1 MAQRT
6 KINKEKTISTA
17 NAKQTRLPKVTPLN
31 TITLNGKV
39 VSGEGNGKKYL
50 SLPWV
55 KKQIE
60 EKLGFTPYL
69 GTLNLQLSTG
79 SVARRKLLETTNAL
93 QIFPPEGYCAG
104 LVFKA
109 CISGTEC
116 AIVIPQV
123 KNYPKSL
130 LEIIAPENLREK
142 FHLTDGKKISV
153 TVNL

>member
-1 MAQRT
+1 
-6 KINKEKTISTA
+6 
-17 NAKQTRLPKVTPLN
+17 LN

-39 VSGEGNGKKYL
+39 ISGDGNGKKYL

-69 GTLNLQLSTG
+69 GTLNLELTNESMEKQ
-79 SVARRKLLETTNAL
+79 KLLEKENAFTIL
-93 QIFPPEGYCAG
+93 PPQCYCTG

-116 AIVIPQV
+116 GIVIPQV

-130 LEIIAPENLREK
+130 LEIMSPENLREK

>member
-1 MAQRT
+1 M
-6 KINKEKTISTA
+6 
-17 NAKQTRLPKVTPLN
+17 N

-39 VSGEGNGKKYL
+39 ISGDGNGKKYL

-69 GTLNLQLSTG
+69 GTLNLELTNESMEKQ
-79 SVARRKLLETTNAL
+79 KLLEKENAFTIL
-93 QIFPPEGYCAG
+93 PPQGYCAG

-116 AIVIPQV
+116 GIVIPQV

-130 LEIIAPENLREK
+130 LEIMSPENLREK

>member
-1 MAQRT
+1 M
-6 KINKEKTISTA
+6 
-17 NAKQTRLPKVTPLN
+17 PKVSPLN

-39 VSGEGNGKKYL
+39 ISGEGNGKKYL

-55 KKQIE
+55 KKQVE

-79 SVARRKLLETTNAL
+79 SVVRRKLLEKANAL
-93 QIFPPEGYCAG
+93 QIFPPEGYCTG

-109 CISGTEC
+109 CISETEC
-116 AIVIPQV
+116 AIIIPQV

-142 FHLTDGKKISV
+142 FHLNDGKNVAV

>member
-1 MAQRT
+1 MR
-6 KINKEKTISTA
+6 NTA
-17 NAKQTRLPKVTPLN
+17 FAEGFTPLN

-39 VSGEGNGKKYL
+39 ISGEGNGKKYL

-55 KKQIE
+55 KKQVE

-79 SVARRKLLETTNAL
+79 SVARRKLLEKTSAL

-116 AIVIPQV
+116 GIVIPQV

>member
-1 MAQRT
+1 MR
-6 KINKEKTISTA
+6 NTA
-17 NAKQTRLPKVTPLN
+17 FAEGFTPLN

-39 VSGEGNGKKYL
+39 ISGEGNGKKYL

-69 GTLNLQLSTG
+69 GTLNLELSNE
-79 SVARRKLLETTNAL
+79 SMAKQKLLEKANAL
-93 QIFPPEGYCAG
+93 TILPPQGYCAG

-116 AIVIPQV
+116 GIVIPQV

-142 FHLTDGKKISV
+142 FHLNDGKNVAV

>member
-1 MAQRT
+1 
-6 KINKEKTISTA
+6 
-17 NAKQTRLPKVTPLN
+17 LPKVSPLN

-79 SVARRKLLETTNAL
+79 SVTQRKLLEKTNAL
-93 QIFPPEGYCAG
+93 TILPPQGYCVG
-104 LVFKA
+104 IVFKA
-109 CISGTEC
+109 CISKTEC
-116 AIVIPQV
+116 GIVIPQV
-123 KNYPKSL
+123 KNYPQSL

-142 FHLTDGKKISV
+142 FRLTDGKNVAV
-153 TVNL
+153 TINF